1 MVQLSAYFIPCYMD
15 ELLTH
20 FDYLVCLGVIDID
33 ASDCEVTLQAV
44 AVYCHLGTA
53 NSPVLHPPAGKP
65 PARTFA
71 YGWRVAANAVRAT
84 P

>member
-1 MVQLSAYFIPCYMD
+1 MVQLSAYFIPCYRD

-33 ASDCEVTLQAV
+33 ASDCEVTPSCCRF
-44 AVYCHLGTA
+44 CHIGTA

-71 YGWRVAANAVRAT
+71 YGWRVAANAVRGT